1 MEPRILVLNTN
12 FSSGDAISIENLFSK
27 FNTENLFV
35 ASRNFTVKPRI
46 FKECYLLGA
55 EEIELRWPF
64 SLFGKLPQSNIFD
77 CSSFSINDKKGS
89 YVDSSSLKH
98 RVYENYLFPFLGL
111 FSLLVNRY
119 SFHLSDTF
127 IDWIERNKPDYI
139 YTSVGCV
146 ETAKFIYI
154 IHRRFP
160 EIKIIYHGFDDW
172 ISPSYK
178 IINKKRIARYSNN
191 LLDGIIRMSSIRF
204 AVTAKMAD
212 EYAQRYGRTFYVCP
226 NGIDVKTIN
235 PNENKRNNSIVYIGG
250 IGDHN
255 IDSMTFMARAIQ
267 KYNEHSGRTLLF
279 DIYSKPNSKRKKIIS
294 ALCQTCRFTD
304 WVDHSSIMSILQS
317 AHVLYLPISLSK
329 DVVSYTRY
337 SMSTKMCEYMA
348 SGTPV
353 IYVGPQD
360 IAMTELL
367 EKYNAAFVINEYD
380 FGKID
385 EILSEIDKGD
395 AENKCKNAL
404 ALYKE
409 QFEQNTL
416 SERFRNIVIEDF
428 TKE

>member
-1 MEPRILVLNTN
+1 MEPRILILNTN
-12 FSSGDAISIENLFSK
+12 FSSGDAISIENLFYK
-27 FNTENLFV
+27 FNSENLFV
-35 ASRNFTVKPRI
+35 ASRNYTVTPKI
-46 FKECYLLGA
+46 FKECYLLGS
-55 EEIELRWPF
+55 EEIKLRWPF
-64 SLFGKLPQSNIFD
+64 SLFGKLPKSESFN
-77 CSSFSINDKKGS
+77 CSSCLIDDKKGS
-89 YVDSSSLKH
+89 YVDLNSFKH
-98 RVYENYLFPFLGL
+98 RVYENYLFPLLGL
-111 FSLLVNRY
+111 FGLMVNRY
-119 SFHLSDTF
+119 SLHLSDMF
-127 IDWIERNKPDYI
+127 IDWIERIKPDYI

-154 IHRRFP
+154 IHSRFP
-160 EIKIIYHGFDDW
+160 EINIIYHGFDDW
-172 ISPSYK
+172 ISPSYR
-178 IINKKRIARYSNN
+178 IINKKRIAIYSNN

-212 EYAQRYGRTFYVCP
+212 EYSKRYDRPFYVCP
-226 NGIDVKTIN
+226 NGIDVKTIS
-235 PNENKRNNSIVYIGG
+235 PNTNERNNSIVYIGG

-255 IDSMTFMARAIQ
+255 IDSMLFMAKAIQ
-267 KYNEHSGRTLLF
+267 RYNERNGSSLLF
-279 DIYSKPNSKRKKIIS
+279 DIYSKPSLKRKNKLS
-294 ALCQTCRFTD
+294 SLCSTCRFTD
-304 WVDHSSIMSILQS
+304 WIDHSSIMRILQT
-317 AHVLYLPISLSK
+317 AHALYLPISLSN
-329 DVVSYTRY
+329 DVVLYTRF

-380 FGKID
+380 YGKIN
-385 EILSEIDKGD
+385 EILSEIDKGN